1 MSRNCKI
8 EMTTK
13 SKLTAARSNS
23 QVLVDSLR
31 RLSSN
36 EALKGQARRRPEKT
50 TKFGQKLKL
59 VLASIPWR
67 TRFPNS

>member
-1 MSRNCKI
+1 
-8 EMTTK
+8 MTTK
-13 SKLTAARSNS
+13 SKLTAARRNS

-50 TKFGQKLKL
+50 TKFGQKAQ
-59 VLASIPWR
+59 ASFGEDTMENLLP
-67 TRFPNS
+67 